1 MKLWRAIAFLC
12 LIWAMIYLTLLGSQE
27 LRGEEARRILPAQ
40 EMLDTGDW
48 VVPRIAGEVYSNKR
62 QTRDFP

>member
-1 MKLWRAIAFLC
+1 MKLWQAIAFLC

-27 LRGEEARRILPAQ
+27 LRGEEARRILPSQ

-48 VVPRIAGEVYSNKR
+48 IVPPNRR
-62 QTRDFP
+62 